1 MKSSLRKK
9 VVWGVA
15 LTALLFLGMSAPYA
29 SAQAGQ
35 AEPVKASGDVQPPKL
50 LKSVSPV
57 YPEEARKKR
66 LEGTVILEV
75 KTDVK
80 GKVTDVKVL
89 RSIPALDQAAIDAVK
104 QWVYEPKII
113 GGKPVPIVFTVTV
126 RFVLDKKEK
135 GPETKGV
142 VKQGEVE
149 PPKLIKQVD
158 PVYPEDA
165 RKQGIEGTVILEV
178 TIDVEGKVKDVKVLE
193 SIPALDQAA
202 VDAVKQWVYEPKIID
217 GKPKQVVCT
226 VTVRFKLK

>member
-1 MKSSLRKK
+1 MESTLRKK
-9 VVWGVA
+9 VVWGIA
-15 LTALLFLGMSAPYA
+15 LAALVFLGMSAWA
-29 SAQAGQ
+29 AQAQAGQ
-35 AEPVKASGDVQPPKL
+35 AEPVKASGDVKPPALIKQ
-50 LKSVSPV
+50 VPPV

-66 LEGTVILEV
+66 VEGTVILEV

-89 RSIPALDQAAIDAVK
+89 RSIAALDQAAIEAVK
-104 QWVYEPKII
+104 QWEYEPKII
-113 GGKPVPIVFTVTV
+113 EGKPVPIVFTVTV

-149 PPKLIKQVD
+149 PPKLIKQVA
-158 PVYPEDA
+158 PVYPGDA
-165 RKQGIEGTVILEV
+165 RKQGIQGAVILEV
-178 TIDVEGKVKDVKVLE
+178 TIDIEGKVKDVKVLE

-202 VDAVKQWVYEPKIID
+202 IDAVKQWVYEPKIID

-226 VTVRFKLK
+226 VTVRFTLK